1 MSRPIGLLNDLA
13 GPAGGV
19 DAADPGVSDWVQ
31 EKEKGSAATLL
42 CLPAFDAQS
51 TLLQCSVV
59 IGVIT
64 LLALIGRSSLNF
76 GPHCCGPFLCAE
88 HVRQLGGVS
97 PLPSLMMAKG

>member
-1 MSRPIGLLNDLA
+1 LLNDLA

-19 DAADPGVSDWVQ
+19 DAADPGVSDWIQ
-31 EKEKGSAATLL
+31 EKEKGSDAALL

-64 LLALIGRSSLNF
+64 LLARIGRSSLNF
-76 GPHCCGPFLCAE
+76 GPHCCGPFSC
-88 HVRQLGGVS
+88 
-97 PLPSLMMAKG
+97 